1 MAPTTF
7 HIFRHAEGEHQSRDY
22 PPFKRDAD
30 LTENGRQQCVDWRA
44 NMPPWAGRV
53 KRVIASPMKRALR
66 SALISFAPILK
77 NGNMV
82 IEAIP
87 ELTEAGS
94 RISGFG
100 SDPDELIA
108 CFSANGEDRMI
119 DLSRL
124 YAGWNPFDLNS
135 KFAYGVD
142 KVKARSA
149 EVRAELRQVAAETE
163 AEAAREGNEEGA
175 HVIVITHSVI
185 AHFLTNDYE
194 GIAETGLS
202 ISWDTN
208 LLYRSFQFGSDPHRL
223 IETPESRARVGL
235 PAVSTPAEQEKGR
248 ERIEARM
255 NRRQPIIE
263 ADVRKAAEAEAKA
276 KAKAQL

>member
-7 HIFRHAEGEHQSRDY
+7 HIFRHAEGEHQMRDF
-22 PPFKRDAD
+22 PPMKRDAD
-30 LTENGRQQCVDWRA
+30 LTENGRRQCAELCA
-44 NMPPWAGRV
+44 NLPPWAGRV
-53 KRVIASPMKRALR
+53 KRVIASPMRRTLR
-66 SALISFAPILK
+66 TALISFAPILADGK
-77 NGNMV
+77 V

-87 ELTEAGS
+87 EITEAGS

-108 CFSANGEDRMI
+108 CFSANGEDRKI
-119 DLSRL
+119 NLSRL
-124 YAGWNPFDLNS
+124 WAGWNPFDINS
-135 KFAYGVD
+135 KFAYGAD
-142 KVKARSA
+142 KVRARCA
-149 EVRAELRQVAAETE
+149 EARAELRQVAAETE

>member
-1 MAPTTF
+1 
-7 HIFRHAEGEHQSRDY
+7 
-22 PPFKRDAD
+22 
-30 LTENGRQQCVDWRA
+30 
-44 NMPPWAGRV
+44 
-53 KRVIASPMKRALR
+53 
-66 SALISFAPILK
+66 
-77 NGNMV
+77 
-82 IEAIP
+82 
-87 ELTEAGS
+87 
-94 RISGFG
+94 
-100 SDPDELIA
+100 
-108 CFSANGEDRMI
+108 MI

-142 KVKARSA
+142 KVKARS
-149 EVRAELRQVAAETE
+149 

-223 IETPESRARVGL
+223 IEIPESRARVGL

-263 ADVRKAAEAEAKA
+263 ADIRKAAEAEAKA

>member
-7 HIFRHAEGEHQSRDY
+7 HIFRHAEGEHQTRDY

-44 NMPPWAGRV
+44 NMPPLAGRV

-66 SALISFAPILK
+66 SALISFAPILANDK
-77 NGNMV
+77 MV
-82 IEAIP
+82 IEVIP

-149 EVRAELRQVAAETE
+149 E
-163 AEAAREGNEEGA
+163 AAREGNEEGA
-175 HVIVITHSVI
+175 HVIVMTHSVI
-185 AHFLTNDYE
+185 AHFLINDYE

-202 ISWDTN
+202 ISWGTN

-255 NRRQPIIE
+255 NRRQSIIE
-263 ADVRKAAEAEAKA
+263 ADIRKAAEAEAKA
-276 KAKAQL
+276 KAKALL